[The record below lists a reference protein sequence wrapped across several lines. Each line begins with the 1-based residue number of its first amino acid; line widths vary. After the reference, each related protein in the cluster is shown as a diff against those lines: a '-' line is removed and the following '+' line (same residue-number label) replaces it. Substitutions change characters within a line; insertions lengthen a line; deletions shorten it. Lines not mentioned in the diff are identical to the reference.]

1 MHLKKGD
8 SMQTTYSKAVKWL
21 HGDIVLCN
29 NVPEIDESVWNNF
42 TEEVCNEDGY
52 YDEVYQWFITSYDED
67 DVKWL
72 TKNFDLLFTYSEKL
86 DCWILAVTHLGTSW
100 DYVPCDVK
108 TKDMQERIKE
118 MHFTYKELTK

>member
-1 MHLKKGD
+1 
-8 SMQTTYSKAVKWL
+8 MQTTYSKAVKWL

-29 NVPEIDESVWNNF
+29 NVPEIDETVWDNF
-42 TEEVCNEDGY
+42 TEDIYDKDGNC
-52 YDEVYQWFITSYDED
+52 DEIYQWFITSYDED

-86 DCWILAVTHLGTSW
+86 DCFILAVTHWGTSW

-108 TKDMQERIKE
+108 TKDMQEIIKE
-118 MHFTYKELTK
+118 MHFTYKELAK